1 MKFTESRKNYIRQ
14 RHIIITH
21 PSCFVWS
28 IGWQGRQ
35 RRHCIMSAGW
45 AGLLCCASVCC
56 CHDDLTL
63 LTESRVWVFHPQTRI
78 VPTKERSSSRG
89 PGEALLVVSNPTL
102 NSILLCIAC
111 ENVPSV
117 GVLKKTKP
125 FVFHANEPCLGVIQV
140 TGIPSHGAYPNTKR
154 LCRQISVYILFSEWT
169 QGALPEW
176 HSENMKDTICWTN
189 SMIGEYWKI
198 LV

>member
-125 FVFHANEPCLGVIQV
+125 FVFNPLLECPTSSDGYQFQ
-140 TGIPSHGAYPNTKR
+140 TEGACFVGTHSLVQEINQNTDSKIESSAFM
-154 LCRQISVYILFSEWT
+154 QSVRYRDPLAV
-169 QGALPEW
+169 GL
-176 HSENMKDTICWTN
+176 
-189 SMIGEYWKI
+189 
-198 LV
+198 